1 MTTDLRD
8 ALRERLDSLP
18 MPPGDLDRVHAAGTM
33 LRRRRAAAIGAV
45 SALAVAAVLL
55 GFAVGGSDGP
65 QTERGIDP
73 IGRLDLSDGLRAYA
87 DPGRVIHLG
96 DREIPAPRLDN
107 LDIEA
112 VATPYGILY
121 YDSGFPALLE
131 GSGEING
138 LEEGAGAVKGKPSA
152 KVDAQHPWVAYATTR
167 DGDPQVVVR
176 DLSSGEVV
184 ARRVV
189 EIGTII
195 DAMDDGVV
203 FLRTPEGTSTW
214 DVATDEVQELAGR
227 RTSVADVRNGVLLY
241 DGPAPTGPAAAAYR
255 LVPGAID
262 AQLTYDGGHVLYW
275 SDRLE
280 STDGG
285 RPIVLDQKASFFA
298 IDTDGS
304 ILAATAGSPAR
315 FYDCELPSGR
325 CTSLGSL
332 EMTGGDPMF
341 IGTDM

>member
-8 ALRERLDSLP
+8 VLREQLDSLP
-18 MPPGDLDRVHAAGTM
+18 TPPGDLDRVHAAGTT
-33 LRRRRAAAIGAV
+33 LRRRRVAAVGAV
-45 SALAVAAVLL
+45 SVLAVAAVLL
-55 GFAVGGSDGP
+55 GFAISGSGGP

-73 IGRLDLSDGLRAYA
+73 IGQLDFSNGLRAYA
-87 DPGRVIHLG
+87 DPGRVIHIG
-96 DREIPAPRLDN
+96 DREIPAPLLDN
-107 LDIEA
+107 LDVEA

-131 GSGEING
+131 GSGEVNG
-138 LEEGAGAVKGKPSA
+138 LEEGAGPVGGRPTAS
-152 KVDAQHPWVAYATTR
+152 VDAQHPWVAYATTR

-189 EIGTII
+189 DAGTQI
-195 DAMDDGVV
+195 DALDDGVV
-203 FLRTPEGTSTW
+203 FLRTPVGTSTW
-214 DVATDEVQELAGR
+214 DVGTDEVQELAGR
-227 RTSVADVRNGVLLY
+227 RTSVADVRKGVLLY
-241 DGPAPTGPAAAAYR
+241 DGPAPAGPAAAAYH

-275 SDRLE
+275 SNRLE

-285 RPIVLDQKASFFA
+285 RPIVLDQKAAFFA
-298 IDTDGS
+298 VDTDGS
-304 ILAATAGSPAR
+304 ILAATSGSPAR
-315 FYDCELPSGR
+315 FYDCEVPSGR

-341 IGTDM
+341 VGTDM